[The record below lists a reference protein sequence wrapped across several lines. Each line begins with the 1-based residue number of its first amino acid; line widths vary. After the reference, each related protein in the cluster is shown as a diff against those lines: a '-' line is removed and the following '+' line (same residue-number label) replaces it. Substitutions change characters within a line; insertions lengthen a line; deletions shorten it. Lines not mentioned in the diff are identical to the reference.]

1 MGSRT
6 KIIVLH
12 MKEIIYTAIFA
23 ALGILLIVLLVIMF
37 RPGTGEENAGI
48 EKQYTPGIY
57 TSTLT
62 LNNTNLE
69 VEVSVDESRI
79 NSIRFSNLDE
89 TVTAMFPLIQPTIE
103 DIAEQVYDSQSLDNI
118 QLSEDSPY
126 TSQIIVNAID
136 EALKKAET
144 TK

>member
-1 MGSRT
+1 MSSKT
-6 KIIVLH
+6 KIVVLH
-12 MKEIIYTAIFA
+12 MKEIIYTAVFA
-23 ALGILLIVLLVIMF
+23 ALAIILILLLVFMF
-37 RPGTGEENAGI
+37 LPKNKESKTNEEKYMPGV
-48 EKQYTPGIY
+48 Y
-57 TSTLT
+57 TSTVT
-62 LNNTNLE
+62 LNNTPLE
-69 VEVSVDESRI
+69 VEVTVDETHI

-89 TVTAMFPLIQPTIE
+89 SVTTMFPLIQPTIE

-118 QLSEDSPY
+118 QLSENSPY

>member
-1 MGSRT
+1 MSSRT

-23 ALGILLIVLLVIMF
+23 ALGIVLILLLVIMF
-37 RPGTGEENAGI
+37 RPDKGQQQKADR
-48 EKQYTPGIY
+48 QYTPGIY

-69 VEVSVDESRI
+69 VEVAVDQNRI

-89 TVTAMFPLIQPTIE
+89 TVTAMFPLIQPAIE
-103 DIAEQVYDSQSLDNI
+103 EIAEQIYDSQSLDDI
-118 QLSEDSPY
+118 ALPEDTPY
-126 TSQIIVNAID
+126 TSRIILDAVRDAV
-136 EALKKAET
+136 EKAAVH
-144 TK
+144 

>member
-1 MGSRT
+1 MSSKT
-6 KIIVLH
+6 KIVVLH
-12 MKEIIYTAIFA
+12 MKEIIYTAVFA
-23 ALGILLIVLLVIMF
+23 ALAIILILLLVFMF
-37 RPGTGEENAGI
+37 LPKNKESKTNEEKYMPGV
-48 EKQYTPGIY
+48 Y
-57 TSTLT
+57 TSTVT
-62 LNNTNLE
+62 LNNTALE
-69 VEVSVDESRI
+69 VEVTVDETHI
-79 NSIRFSNLDE
+79 NSIRFSNLVE
-89 TVTAMFPLIQPTIE
+89 SVTTMFPLIQPTIE

>member
-37 RPGTGEENAGI
+37 RPGKGTDTTGT

-89 TVTAMFPLIQPTIE
+89 TVTAMFPLIQPAIE
-103 DIAEQVYDSQSLDNI
+103 DIAEQVYETQSLDDI
-118 QLSEDSPY
+118 ALSDDAPY
-126 TSQIIVNAID
+126 TSQMILNAIKD
-136 EALKKAET
+136 AVAKAAVP
-144 TK
+144 

>member
-1 MGSRT
+1 MGSKT

-23 ALGILLIVLLVIMF
+23 ALGILLIILLAVMF
-37 RPGTGEENAGI
+37 RPDSGDGDSEVK
-48 EKQYTPGIY
+48 KQYTPGIY

-62 LNNTNLE
+62 LNNANLE

-89 TVTAMFPLIQPTIE
+89 TVTAMFPLIQPAIE
-103 DIAEQVYDSQSLDNI
+103 DIAEQIYDSQSLDDI
-118 QLSEDSPY
+118 SLPEDTPY
-126 TSQIIVNAID
+126 TSQMILNAIK
-136 EALKKAET
+136 EAVEKAAVD
-144 TK
+144 

>member
-1 MGSRT
+1 MSSKT
-6 KIIVLH
+6 KIVVLH
-12 MKEIIYTAIFA
+12 MKEIIYTAVFA
-23 ALGILLIVLLVIMF
+23 ALAIILILLLVFMF
-37 RPGTGEENAGI
+37 LPKNKESKTNEEKYMPGV
-48 EKQYTPGIY
+48 Y
-57 TSTLT
+57 TSTVT
-62 LNNTNLE
+62 LNNTALE
-69 VEVSVDESRI
+69 VEVTVDETHI

-89 TVTAMFPLIQPTIE
+89 SVTTMFPLIQPTIE

-144 TK
+144 PK